1 MNKRSIFNRIVWP
14 YALLITA
21 IVSVTFVFVYR
32 AQLQKAKSDF
42 YESAEQMAVQN
53 ARILDS
59 YLEGMNSIA
68 EQVKYQD
75 EITKYFYYAKEN
87 PCEGNIFERDIEVGI
102 DISSRLKGLLMGRSP
117 DYSIFIFNGD
127 GDYVSS
133 QDYAVDSELASARI
147 TEESFTNELMRIKAS
162 NGTLILPLHKD
173 RWSRSNSEY
182 ITLAKELKNDYS
194 DENAGIIEIRSEFP
208 ADFETELG
216 HNRLFIRNKNDN
228 SIVYPIG
235 ADMPSTNSYITAPL
249 SYEQWDVVLE
259 FGGNM
264 RTALD
269 RKTII
274 VFVVQYITLIFALF
288 LLTML
293 IGRYISKPIL
303 QLSENVRFIA
313 NPGETLA
320 RVEGGIVEIEEL
332 EDSFAQMLERLSEYS
347 EREKKAYMLALQA
360 QMNPHFLYNMLTVI
374 GAQGIDAGCDK
385 VYEMCTELSH
395 MLRYV
400 AAYENV
406 TVRLSEELVHTKNY
420 LSLMKA
426 RYEEYFDYSL
436 KVSDELLDMP
446 VPKLFIQPLVE
457 NSFVHG
463 FKSVEPPWRVDIS
476 MTGNRKSWELR
487 IKDNGIGISKENADE
502 IIRRADECCKN
513 MGVGHIGGLG
523 MVNTIVRLRM
533 THSKNIKCEINGEN
547 GIEIIIRMEE
557 ETDV

>member
-14 YALLITA
+14 YALLL
-21 IVSVTFVFVYR
+21 IVILSVTFIFVYM
-32 AQLQKAKSDF
+32 AQLQKVKSDF
-42 YESAEQMAVQN
+42 YESAEQIAVQN

-59 YLEGMNSIA
+59 YLESMNSIA

-75 EITKYFYYAKEN
+75 EITKYFYEVKETPHN
-87 PCEGNIFERDIEVGI
+87 GNIFEQDIEVGI

-133 QDYAVDSELASARI
+133 QDYAVDSELASAMI

-374 GAQGIDAGCDK
+374 GAQGIDAGCEK

-476 MTGNRKSWELR
+476 MTGTRKSWELR